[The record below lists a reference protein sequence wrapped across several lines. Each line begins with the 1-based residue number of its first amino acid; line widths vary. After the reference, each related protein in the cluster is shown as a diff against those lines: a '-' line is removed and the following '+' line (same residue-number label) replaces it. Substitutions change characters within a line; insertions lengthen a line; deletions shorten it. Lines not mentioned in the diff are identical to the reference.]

1 VLLLPC
7 IVGHV
12 HEGRHVVDS
21 NGVHRH
27 ILHAVLNF
35 PAGIEVNG
43 DIDSFCTRFF
53 LAWK

>member
-12 HEGRHVVDS
+12 HEGRYVVDS
-21 NGVHRH
+21 NGVHPR
-27 ILHAVLNF
+27 ILHAVLSF

-43 DIDSFCTRFF
+43 DIDSFCTHFF